1 MTLYAVTPI
10 SDEFN
15 PPVGA
20 LPNVALGN

>member
-1 MTLYAVTPI
+1 MTLYAVMPI
-10 SDEFN
+10 PDEIN

>member
-1 MTLYAVTPI
+1 MTLYAVMPI
-10 SDEFN
+10 PDEFN